1 MCVIWEDFLEE
12 VGCDWY
18 SEEGK
23 ETETVSAGR
32 LLVCA
37 SSYFLTLSTRWEAL
51 FLKISKSSSSTL

>member
-12 VGCDWY
+12 VGCEWD

-23 ETETVSAGR
+23 ETKTVSAGR
-32 LLVCA
+32 LLVCVN
-37 SSYFLTLSTRWEAL
+37 SYFLTLSTRWEAL